1 MHRFIAEIAL
11 HDAAEGPS
19 ALRAFE
25 LVLNRKGVVF
35 ERESGGRAR
44 ELGLPVAQRKAFS
57 EWAQARIELA
67 RALYA
72 RIDLARA
79 PNARETPSGSGQ
91 DDELVRIMER
101 TQLLRGE
108 IERLT
113 RQVAP
118 PAHVRAADVA
128 AVLPEGTALVEF
140 LCVESKVPRYVAF
153 TVARGGAPRL
163 HDLGPAATIDVL
175 VGDLQGAVRDRKAA
189 ALVQTMQRELHE
201 RLWEPLRAGV
211 DGPRGCW

>member
-108 IERLT
+108 IEL
-113 RQVAP
+113 
-118 PAHVRAADVA
+118 
-128 AVLPEGTALVEF
+128 
-140 LCVESKVPRYVAF
+140 
-153 TVARGGAPRL
+153 
-163 HDLGPAATIDVL
+163 
-175 VGDLQGAVRDRKAA
+175 
-189 ALVQTMQRELHE
+189 
-201 RLWEPLRAGV
+201 
-211 DGPRGCW
+211 